1 VVTEGKELQQKE
13 LEIASREEQL
23 EHERQELEYEV
34 RTYYEQAMK
43 EIEAFKE
50 NEQADARK
58 KAETVY
64 QQIVNA
70 ARTEADRIKKEALQ
84 QIDDTIKDVV
94 TNVYKAFFQG

>member
-1 VVTEGKELQQKE
+1 MTFNWFSLAAAVVNLLILYWILQRKEKELQQKE

-64 QQIVNA
+64 H
-70 ARTEADRIKKEALQ
+70 
-84 QIDDTIKDVV
+84 
-94 TNVYKAFFQG
+94 